1 MSNNSQNFTTIRK
14 MVRDHLLDADK
25 GHTGTSGD
33 NVGPTP
39 DQCYTAAFS
48 TATGAYAGGGISVK
62 EWSSL
67 HAEIREHRDINRG
80 K

>member
-1 MSNNSQNFTTIRK
+1 MSQKHSVGFATIQK
-14 MVRDHLLDADK
+14 MVRDHLRDAEK
-25 GHTGTSGD
+25 KHTTSGD

-48 TATGAYAGGGISVK
+48 TATGAYAGRGISVK
-62 EWSSL
+62 EWQEL
-67 HAEIREHRDINRG
+67 HDEVREHQAAF